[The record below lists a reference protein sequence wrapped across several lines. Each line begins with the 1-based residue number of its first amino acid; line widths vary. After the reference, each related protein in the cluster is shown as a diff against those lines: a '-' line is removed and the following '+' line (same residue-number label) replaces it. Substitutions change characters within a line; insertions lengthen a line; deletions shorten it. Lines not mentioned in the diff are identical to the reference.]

1 MGAKRFTAS
10 KNDKEW
16 CAERSG
22 ELRLDDPDMRKIFR
36 TQLIDELLDKHGLP
50 HTRKNRQK
58 IENAYRT
65 CIPGYKC
72 FAKKYLPFVKIGK
85 NKDLTAEFLQST
97 MVLKKD
103 EELTIHRMKKA
114 IANAFMT
121 ADFSAVDTYGKITH
135 PDPKLLNI
143 FKDSNDTKRIS
154 THQQEYA
161 TGSDTPDTL
170 ADVHTEAE
178 AIISETE
185 ENLE

>member
-1 MGAKRFTAS
+1 MEAKRFTAS

-22 ELRLDDPDMRKIFR
+22 ELCLDDPDMRKIFR
-36 TQLIDELLDKHGLP
+36 TQLIDELLDKHGLSQ
-50 HTRKNRQK
+50 TTENRQK
-58 IENAYRT
+58 IESAYRT
-65 CIPGYKC
+65 CIPGYQC

-85 NKDLTAEFLQST
+85 SKNSTAEFLQLAI
-97 MVLKKD
+97 VLEKD

-114 IANAFMT
+114 IANAFIT

-143 FKDSNDTKRIS
+143 FKDANGTKRIS
-154 THQQEYA
+154 THQQRNA
-161 TGSDTPDTL
+161 AGSDTPDTL

-178 AIISETE
+178 SIIKETE
-185 ENLE
+185 ENTE